1 MSGSRPVG
9 RHWLGEGPGA
19 QSGVGGAR
27 WPPRGQSHFSALCQV
42 PGRCRKV
49 CVCPAGLCSSQ
60 TGPTQP
66 ARPASPEQAGDFAEE
81 GETRGHQLSPL
92 GGDRHLPGQSLL
104 QECGFLSPWQRQA
117 TSRLLLGVAPV
128 AETGH
133 QLPPAGGGSA
143 ALALS
148 LRFCHVWSSA
158 FHPGSA
164 AAHGGNSGS
173 SSGKE
178 A

>member
-117 TSRLLLGVAPV
+117 TSRLLLGVAVRPWPSV
-128 AETGH
+128 SASVTCGLQRSVRGP
-133 QLPPAGGGSA
+133 QLPTEGIQEA
-143 ALALS
+143 ALEKKREDPS
-148 LRFCHVWSSA
+148 
-158 FHPGSA
+158 
-164 AAHGGNSGS
+164 
-173 SSGKE
+173 
-178 A
+178 